1 MSNSAHNGPTA
12 NTAAELSPRWQAW
25 RERLPLDEYEERF
38 AKLEA
43 EGNNVHGEVDALER
57 LRSRLGQLTEQDR
70 GAADQ
75 QITDGQ
81 ITDDGH
87 RKPAVLDAGC
97 GTGRASVELN
107 QRGWSVTAVDYDP
120 DMIALARPKSDEI
133 SWHHGSLVDIQ
144 LGQAFDAIL
153 MAGNILLFV
162 HEGTEP
168 AILANMADHLV
179 TDGLLI
185 AGFGL
190 RSFDIKTYEQW
201 CTDAGLELVQHYR
214 TWDEV
219 AASSPDP
226 LSADSLSTDPRSSG
240 QTSAAQF
247 DSAQTSAANTSAAP
261 FGAAD
266 ESYVVALHRKLK
278 KT

>member
-1 MSNSAHNGPTA
+1 MSNSAHNEPTA
-12 NTAAELSPRWQAW
+12 NTTTDLSPRWQAW

-57 LRSRLGQLTEQDR
+57 LRSRLGPLTEQDSD
-70 GAADQ
+70 AAGQ
-75 QITDGQ
+75 ATTDGQ
-81 ITDDGH
+81 ITDQQITDESH

-107 QRGWSVTAVDYDP
+107 RRGWSVTAVDYDP
-120 DMIALARPKSDEI
+120 DMIALARSKSNDI

-144 LGQAFDAIL
+144 LGQTFDAIL

-162 HEGTEP
+162 HEGTEST
-168 AILANMADHLV
+168 ILANMANHLV
-179 TDGLLI
+179 TDGRLI

-190 RSFDIKTYEQW
+190 RSFDIDTYETW

-226 LSADSLSTDPRSSG
+226 LSIDPLSSG
-240 QTSAAQF
+240 QTSTT
-247 DSAQTSAANTSAAP
+247 QTSTAP

-278 KT
+278 RA